1 MSRYQPLPFHFH
13 ASGYALSA
21 HFHRPINVPIPAQ
34 AALALPIEGG
44 VAHSQLEK
52 FEIPRLVSLRTA
64 QTHLAGSWQDEN
76 TATTSVTVVVE
87 GLRILDFL
95 SVDRM
100 VTRLTSEYKV
110 NNEKNKESHIIAVGS
125 HFDGLRLGG
134 FEVKVTLR
142 HSLLAN
148 SKTFAD
154 LQNNVKNDA
163 KSGKLSF
170 PGDEAVL
177 CSLVEKIET
186 DLDKIPG
193 VEIEG
198 HVIRVPHFG
207 EIALAE
213 VFATYGSRT
222 LTMLRFKLGSP
233 DGGGGS
239 SGGGSINGLPVTGA
253 LTFAGLPGKHKTRP
267 PL

>member
-1 MSRYQPLPFHFH
+1 MSKYQPLPFHFH

-21 HFHRPINVPIPAQ
+21 HFYRPTDVLIAAQ

-44 VAHSQLEK
+44 VAHSRLEK
-52 FEIPRLVSLRTA
+52 FAIPPLASLRMA
-64 QTHLAGSWQDEN
+64 QTYLSGSWQDEN

-95 SVDRM
+95 SVERM
-100 VTRLTSEYKV
+100 VMRLTSEYEV
-110 NNEKNKESHIIAVGS
+110 NNEKESHIIALGS

-142 HSLLAN
+142 HSLLVN
-148 SKTFAD
+148 SMTFAD
-154 LQNNVKNDA
+154 LQNNVRNDA

-170 PGDEAVL
+170 SGNDAVL

-198 HVIRVPHFG
+198 HVIRMPHYG

-213 VFATYGSRT
+213 VFASYGSRT
-222 LTMLRFKLGSP
+222 LTMLQFNLGSP
-233 DGGGGS
+233 DEGGGS

-253 LTFAGLPGKHKTRP
+253 VRFAGLPGKRKTRP

>member
-1 MSRYQPLPFHFH
+1 MSKYQPLPFHFH

-21 HFHRPINVPIPAQ
+21 HFYRPIEVPIPAQ
-34 AALALPIEGG
+34 AALVLPIEGG
-44 VAHSQLEK
+44 IAHSELEK
-52 FEIPRLVSLRTA
+52 FEIPRLVSFRRA
-64 QTHLAGSWQDEN
+64 QTHVSGSWQNEN

-95 SVDRM
+95 SVERM
-100 VTRLTSEYKV
+100 VTRLTSEYKAD
-110 NNEKNKESHIIAVGS
+110 NEKNKESHIIAVGS

-154 LQNNVKNDA
+154 LQNNVRNDA
-163 KSGKLSF
+163 KSGRLSF
-170 PGDEAVL
+170 SRDQAVL
-177 CSLVEKIET
+177 CSIVEKIET
-186 DLDKIPG
+186 DLDNIPG

-198 HVIRVPHFG
+198 HVVRIPNFG

-213 VFATYGSRT
+213 VFASYGSRT
-222 LTMLRFKLGSP
+222 LTMLRFNLGSP
-233 DGGGGS
+233 DEGGGS
-239 SGGGSINGLPVTGA
+239 SGSGSSNGLP
-253 LTFAGLPGKHKTRP
+253 FAGLPGKTKTKP